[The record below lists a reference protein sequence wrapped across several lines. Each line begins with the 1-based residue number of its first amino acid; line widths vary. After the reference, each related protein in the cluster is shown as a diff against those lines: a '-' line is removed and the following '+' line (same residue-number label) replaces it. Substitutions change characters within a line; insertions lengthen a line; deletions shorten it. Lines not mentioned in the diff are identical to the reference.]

1 MLITLKIK
9 QLWIEIIGYQC
20 GEIGN
25 IEYLI
30 IGITFLI
37 NFGIETIGKE
47 SFGISIREIAG
58 SLWTFIER
66 TQIIREENPWLLNI
80 SQWA

>member
-1 MLITLKIK
+1 MLITLKVK
-9 QLWIEIIGYQC
+9 QVRIEIIGYQC
-20 GEIGN
+20 REIGN

-30 IGITFLI
+30 IGIAFLRD
-37 NFGIETIGKE
+37 FGIETIGKE

-66 TQIIREENPWLLNI
+66 TQIIRKENPWLLNI